1 MENKKVLSMA
11 PEKNNILAGSQMF
24 EIAGHAR
31 GGQGMVT
38 AFEILAKIFSHSGE
52 FEVQA
57 FPSFG
62 VERTGAPIQAFL
74 RISKNPIYN
83 RSNIYTPDLIVVFDE
98 SLIGQVPVFDGLRQ
112 DGIILLNTEKDV
124 ESFEGKSA
132 VIYTVPA
139 TRISLDKG
147 LGSKSLPII
156 NSAMIGALIRILNGD
171 IEVAKKIIS
180 AEVPVKAAENAAA
193 AEIAFNNI
201 NKHRSITA
209 TAPITS
215 HNGIPAKA
223 DVPIVP
229 FWHKPMSQNKTGNW
243 RLFTPAYVKRE
254 PPCTNNCPAGTDVRE
269 FVKLTA
275 EKKFEEAYDIIYRHN
290 PFPSVCG
297 RVCPHFCQQNCNRIA
312 LDGELNIG
320 AIERFLGDKEA
331 GRKVTSS
338 EIIFSEKVAVIGSG
352 PAGLTVALRLR
363 QLGYDVTVFE
373 AMSKPGGMMRKGIP
387 EFRLPEKALD
397 REIKKIKAQGV
408 KIVLNRKVSVNE
420 ISENFSAV
428 ITAAGTHVGTRLNI
442 DNEDTIFEG
451 IDFLDEIKIRKNQSL
466 IKKGDRVVII
476 GGGNTAIDVARTVLR
491 LGGKPVIHYRRTKA
505 EMPAIAHEVEEA
517 ISEGVKIEFLSAP
530 VRIEKNKSHLC
541 ITMTKMELKGVD
553 GKGRKQPVPIRGS
566 EQEIMAEKVIKAT
579 GQTFDDFV
587 FGDLKNIFPR
597 QGIVGF
603 SNGIPVFC
611 SGDMAWGGTVTE
623 AIGSGNAAAR
633 EVHAFLRK
641 EKYVPLEKNNHVVS
655 STEINFAHYLPASG
669 NKNSLRKIAKL
680 HNDFSEVVSGLSN
693 AKIVEEAKRCLHCG
707 DCFSCGNCFNYC
719 PDAAIS
725 IDEENRLRID
735 YEYCKGCGICFRE
748 CPCSAI
754 KFETMSETTV

>member
-1 MENKKVLSMA
+1 MA
-11 PEKNNILAGSQMF
+11 PEKNNNILAGSQMF

-74 RISKNPIYN
+74 RISKNPILN

-112 DGIILLNTEKDV
+112 DGIILLNTEKEPV
-124 ESFEGKSA
+124 SFEDKSSSA
-132 VIYTVPA
+132 YTVPA
-139 TRISLDKG
+139 TMISLDKG

-156 NSAMIGALIRILNGD
+156 NSAMIGALIKILGGD
-171 IEVAKKIIS
+171 IEMAKKIIS
-180 AEVPVKAAENAAA
+180 AEVPAKAAENAAA
-193 AEIAFNNI
+193 AEIAFHSI
-201 NKHRSITA
+201 NKHISSTTPVPRSNN
-209 TAPITS
+209 
-215 HNGIPAKA
+215 NGVAVKA
-223 DVPIVP
+223 DVPLVP
-229 FWHKPMSQNKTGNW
+229 LWHKPMSQNKTGNW
-243 RLFTPAYVKRE
+243 KLFTPSYVKRE

-320 AIERFLGDKEA
+320 AIERFLGDKA
-331 GRKVTSS
+331 ARRKVTPS

-387 EFRLPEKALD
+387 EFRLPEKDLD
-397 REIKKIKAQGV
+397 QEIKKIEAQGV
-408 KIVLNRKVSVNE
+408 KIVLNRKISVNE
-420 ISENFSAV
+420 ISGEYSAV
-428 ITAAGTHVGTRLNI
+428 VAAAGSHIGTKLNI
-442 DNEDTIFEG
+442 ENENNAFDG
-451 IDFLDEIKIRKNQSL
+451 IDFLNEIKMNKNKTL
-466 IKKGDRVVII
+466 IKKGDRVVVI

-491 LGGKPVIHYRRTKA
+491 LGGKPVIYYRRTKA
-505 EMPAIAHEVEEA
+505 EMPAISHEVEEA
-517 ISEGVKIEFLSAP
+517 TGEGVKIKFLSAP
-530 VRIEKNKSHLC
+530 VRIEENKSHLC

-553 GKGRKQPVPIRGS
+553 SKGRKQPLPVRGS
-566 EQEIMAEKVIKAT
+566 EQEIMAEKVIRAT
-579 GQTFDDFV
+579 GQSFDASV
-587 FGDLKNIFPR
+587 FGDLDDIYPK

-623 AIGSGNAAAR
+623 AIGSGNEAAK
-633 EVHAFLRK
+633 EIHAFLRK
-641 EKYVPLEKNNHVVS
+641 KIYERQKKNANVVS
-655 STEINFAHYLPASG
+655 SREINFAHYLPQPG
-669 NKNSLRKIAKL
+669 NKNSLRKIEKL
-680 HNDFSEVVSGLSN
+680 HDDFSEVVSGLSN

-735 YEYCKGCGICFRE
+735 YDYCKGCGICFRE

-754 KFETMSETTV
+754 KFETMSETTA